1 MKNKMKMMAGV
12 AAALIGLSATVQ
24 AVPTATLTLSDNNG
38 DTTGP
43 IAAVGGDASFVG
55 SLGGWTFNVAAGT
68 STGPGTQPIIDLS
81 DNSTWGGGSVGN
93 VITITWTVSNLG
105 PLTGAYLESIG
116 GTLNGTSDS
125 FSVLLNGVL
134 LPGSTLAWSST
145 PFSGTA
151 TGPLSGSL
159 PSSITLQ
166 AVLTAPKGTGAQT
179 SFDDNLTVPDGG
191 ATVMLLGAALS
202 AVGLLRRKLAA

>member
-12 AAALIGLSATVQ
+12 AAALIGFSATVQ
-24 AVPTATLTLSDNNG
+24 AVPTLTLSDNNG
-38 DTTGP
+38 HTTGP

-55 SLGGWTFNVAAGT
+55 SLGGWSFNVAAGT
-68 STGPGTQPIIDLS
+68 TTGPGAQPTIDLS

-93 VITITWTVSNLG
+93 VITITWTVDNLG
-105 PLTGAYLESIG
+105 PLTGAYLEAIG

-134 LPGSTLAWSST
+134 LPGSTIAWSTT
-145 PFSGTA
+145 PFSGSK
-151 TGPLSGSL
+151 TGSLNGSL
-159 PSSITLQ
+159 PSTLTLV
-166 AVLTAPKGTGAQT
+166 AVLTAPIGTGAQT

-202 AVGLLRRKLAA
+202 AVGLLRRKLTA

>member
-12 AAALIGLSATVQ
+12 AAALVGFSATVQ
-24 AVPTATLTLSDNNG
+24 AVPTLTLSDNNG
-38 DTTGP
+38 HTTGA

-68 STGPGTQPIIDLS
+68 STGPGAQPVIDLS

-93 VITITWTVSNLG
+93 VITITWTVDNLG
-105 PLTGAYLESIG
+105 PLTGAYLEAIG
-116 GTLNGTSDS
+116 GTLNGTGDS

-134 LPGSTLAWSST
+134 LPGSTLAWTTT
-145 PFSGTA
+145 PFSGTKA
-151 TGPLSGSL
+151 GPLNGSL
-159 PSSITLQ
+159 PSTLTLV
-166 AVLTAPKGTGAQT
+166 AVLTAPIGTGAQT

-202 AVGLLRRKLAA
+202 AVGLLRRKLTA